1 MHKSRL
7 EPGLLAVF
15 RLFTGLRL
23 GLTLLTIV
31 SGLLISPLPQ
41 RLDLSLAWVSAVV
54 TTALLLYLSI
64 PFFENHLDRIYLP
77 IGLLVA
83 TLGPMLEQ
91 YFVLRYQVRQGFFS
105 PQLGAWQLIPI
116 LFVPLV
122 LIGWQYNFRMVILFC
137 LATALLD
144 FGLVTHAASGLQE
157 PLNLLVGSEQ
167 TVYRVYPY
175 LGVLFTRTV
184 SFLMVGYMVVRLIRT
199 QRAQQSALA
208 QANSQLARYASTLE
222 QLATSRERN
231 RLAREL
237 HDTLAHS
244 LSAVAVQ
251 LEAVKTLWDSNPDEA
266 RNLLEHSQAVTR
278 SGLAETRRAL
288 QALRATPLDDLGL
301 VVALRSLAESY
312 AARAGFEI
320 RLDLPVTEMI
330 LAPEIEQGIYRIV
343 QEGLENAS
351 IHSQARHVDVSLQQ
365 IQDRILLVI
374 QDDGIG
380 FFASDV
386 DQNRFG
392 LQGIRERTAMLGGSL
407 EVDSQPGKGTR
418 LSLVI

>member
-1 MHKSRL
+1 
-7 EPGLLAVF
+7 
-15 RLFTGLRL
+15 
-23 GLTLLTIV
+23 
-31 SGLLISPLPQ
+31 
-41 RLDLSLAWVSAVV
+41 
-54 TTALLLYLSI
+54 
-64 PFFENHLDRIYLP
+64 
-77 IGLLVA
+77 
-83 TLGPMLEQ
+83 
-91 YFVLRYQVRQGFFS
+91 
-105 PQLGAWQLIPI
+105 
-116 LFVPLV
+116 
-122 LIGWQYNFRMVILFC
+122 
-137 LATALLD
+137 
-144 FGLVTHAASGLQE
+144 
-157 PLNLLVGSEQ
+157 
-167 TVYRVYPY
+167 
-175 LGVLFTRTV
+175 
-184 SFLMVGYMVVRLIRT
+184 MVGYMVVRLIRT